1 MTTIT
6 PTRTTAA
13 ASIGSFC
20 RQGRKRARKT
30 RRCLGTWMVAPTTR
44 STNPTG
50 ARGCSTAWRR
60 AIVARQLRDRAL
72 ERCLQFAPLEL
83 RRRVDVGRETL
94 ERLVALARHATLAG
108 GEAVQAEAR
117 GDRVEPRRELG
128 LAAEILHGAMD
139 PEENLLGDLLG
150 LAPIAQHRQ
159 GHSEDPVLVGDHQ
172 LLEGSRV
179 TPP

>member
-1 MTTIT
+1 M
-6 PTRTTAA
+6 
-13 ASIGSFC
+13 
-20 RQGRKRARKT
+20 
-30 RRCLGTWMVAPTTR
+30 
-44 STNPTG
+44 
-50 ARGCSTAWRR
+50 
-60 AIVARQLRDRAL
+60 
-72 ERCLQFAPLEL
+72 
-83 RRRVDVGRETL
+83 
-94 ERLVALARHATLAG
+94 ALARHATLAG

-117 GDRVEPRRELG
+117 GDRVEPRRELC

-150 LAPIAQHRQ
+150 LAPIAQHPQ

>member
-1 MTTIT
+1 MTAIT

-20 RQGRKRARKT
+20 RQGRKRARRT
-30 RRCLGTWMVAPTTR
+30 RRCLGTRLVAPRTR

-60 AIVARQLRDRAL
+60 AIVARKRSDSRRDRAL
-72 ERCLQFAPLEL
+72 ERCFQFAPLGL

-94 ERLVALARHATLAG
+94 ERLVALARHATLVG

-117 GDRVEPRRELG
+117 GDRVEPRRELC

-139 PEENLLGDLLG
+139 LEENLLGDLL
-150 LAPIAQHRQ
+150 
-159 GHSEDPVLVGDHQ
+159 
-172 LLEGSRV
+172 
-179 TPP
+179 